1 MLLDAIKAAVRTYIP
16 VAGNKI
22 KRVDHVNAND
32 TMISALYYSDWGI
45 PKPYFSYTLPEGYVW
60 CNIQGQT
67 VNVADCHPAF
77 VEIMGPMF
85 PVYGG
90 DGVTTIGIPYIPG
103 GSSLVQ
109 TGSIVIGS
117 NFTPIELG
125 AVGGAAGVVLDLTET
140 PAHAHHMFSEG
151 SSRTGDLRDDAN
163 KNKTVAREAT
173 STSDGNNDYLMYV
186 NNDVATRGKTS
197 TVGGYYGSTQAHN
210 NMSPYFAVNYIL
222 RIK

>member
-22 KRVDHVNAND
+22 KRIDHVNAND
-32 TMISALYYSDWGI
+32 TMISELYYSDWGM
-45 PKPYFSYTLPEGYVW
+45 PKPYLANTLPEGYVW
-60 CNIQGQT
+60 CNVPAQT

-77 VEIMGPMF
+77 VAKMGPMF

-90 DGVTTIGIPYIPG
+90 DGLTTIGIPYIPG

-109 TGSIVIGS
+109 AGSIVIGS
-117 NFTPIELG
+117 SFTTIELG
-125 AVGGAAGVVLDLTET
+125 AVGGAAGVALDITES
-140 PAHAHHMFSEG
+140 PAHAHYMFSEG
-151 SSRTGDLRDDAN
+151 SSRIGDIRDDAN

-197 TVGGYYGSTQAHN
+197 TVGGISGVTQAHN
-210 NMSPYFAVNYIL
+210 NMSPYFVVNYIL

>member
-60 CNIQGQT
+60 CNIPGHT
-67 VNVADCHPAF
+67 VNVEDCHPAF

-85 PVYGG
+85 PIYGG
-90 DGVTTIGIPYIPG
+90 DGVTTIGIPYIRG
-103 GSSLVQ
+103 GASLISA
-109 TGSIVIGS
+109 GSGIY
-117 NFTPIELG
+117 NTFELG
-125 AVGGAAGVVLDLTET
+125 ANGGVEKHTLSIEELPPHSFKTVVVGTSV
-140 PAHAHHMFSEG
+140 G
-151 SSRTGDLRDDAN
+151 SSTPINTDPNMSVIGRSVDQG
-163 KNKTVAREAT
+163 
-173 STSDGNNDYLMYV
+173 DGNNDYQLIGR
-186 NNDVATRGKTS
+186 NETPTLGKTDI
-197 TVGGYYGSTQAHN
+197 VGSGNAHN
-210 NMSPYFAVNYIL
+210 NMSPYFVVNYIL

>member
-77 VEIMGPMF
+77 VEIMGPMY

-90 DGVTTIGIPYIPG
+90 VPGETIGIPYIPG

-109 TGSIVIGS
+109 IGDIYIG
-117 NFTPIELG
+117 NTLTTIELG
-125 AVGGAAGVVLDLTET
+125 AIGGTAGVTLTDEQSGL
-140 PAHAHHMFSEG
+140 PAHQHRITDI
-151 SSRTGDLRDDAN
+151 SSDNSGDNINTLGIENADVRNNTVYKTDMVAAKDA
-163 KNKTVAREAT
+163 A
-173 STSDGNNDYLMYV
+173 
-186 NNDVATRGKTS
+186 
-197 TVGGYYGSTQAHN
+197 QAHN
-210 NMSPYFAVNYIL
+210 NMSPYIGVNYIL